1 MAGNQL
7 TQQQSLRQE
16 QTLSPQ
22 QMQSLEFLIA
32 PMLELQE
39 LVANELEQN
48 PLVEAEKNPIEELS
62 GDPLSV
68 ATEADIRHADRQA
81 GEGDDD
87 FSGTQLAEEWK
98 DELPTYDSVNHDRE
112 QEQQQHDYWLNS
124 LVEQPSLQDQL
135 LEQLHLSDASGPLLR
150 AAELAI
156 GSVDDN
162 GYLVT
167 HPADIAMAAGCDLAT
182 VDRAIEL
189 LQSFDPPGIGA
200 RTLAECLQLQL
211 RRRHIDNP
219 RLDTLIEHHLDDIAR
234 NKLPQT
240 AKAMNISLDELK
252 ALLEIL
258 KELDPHPG
266 QALAPDYPVFV
277 VPELEIALEH
287 GKPVVHGHDYYLPK
301 LRFSKTYLEMLENPE
316 TPPETRAYLKEKLL
330 SAQNLLKNLEHRQS
344 TLRRIAETLAV
355 EQHDFFTRGIDCLRP
370 LTMQQVADRLDLH
383 ETTISRA
390 IANKYLK
397 TPYGI
402 FEFKFFFSGGYRNAE
417 GEDVSSRSI
426 KEKIRALVEAENPE
440 KPLSDDKLSQQ
451 LKAAG
456 VNVARRTVA
465 KYREELGILPTH
477 LRRQH

>member
-252 ALLEIL
+252 ALL
-258 KELDPHPG
+258 
-266 QALAPDYPVFV
+266 
-277 VPELEIALEH
+277 
-287 GKPVVHGHDYYLPK
+287 
-301 LRFSKTYLEMLENPE
+301 
-316 TPPETRAYLKEKLL
+316 
-330 SAQNLLKNLEHRQS
+330 
-344 TLRRIAETLAV
+344 
-355 EQHDFFTRGIDCLRP
+355 
-370 LTMQQVADRLDLH
+370 
-383 ETTISRA
+383 
-390 IANKYLK
+390 
-397 TPYGI
+397 
-402 FEFKFFFSGGYRNAE
+402 
-417 GEDVSSRSI
+417 
-426 KEKIRALVEAENPE
+426 
-440 KPLSDDKLSQQ
+440 
-451 LKAAG
+451 
-456 VNVARRTVA
+456 
-465 KYREELGILPTH
+465 
-477 LRRQH
+477 